1 MDSDLDIEDICCFEL
16 DGLNFKEMLKRKK
29 ESHMNTCS
37 LNPLTDLHC
46 QQVYFRIFTARISSS
61 TMLQ

>member
-29 ESHMNTCS
+29 ESTGNGKFW
-37 LNPLTDLHC
+37 NLTWTL
-46 QQVYFRIFTARISSS
+46 VP
-61 TMLQ
+61 

>member
-29 ESHMNTCS
+29 
-37 LNPLTDLHC
+37 NPLVT
-46 QQVYFRIFTARISSS
+46 VNFEISHEH
-61 TMLQ
+61 LFLKPVN